1 MRKLCSV
8 NVKAM
13 LLRVNL
19 GHIAASDKAVSSS
32 KTAFSACFRTENIAH
47 NQRVARNVLWL
58 SVLCLHTF
66 CGRFYVQMIFISE
79 YRAYKTLAEIRKK
92 AFCVICFQYAG
103 SRFALCRPALFHV
116 CS

>member
-32 KTAFSACFRTENIAH
+32 KQRFRP
-47 NQRVARNVLWL
+47 VFARKILHTI
-58 SVLCLHTF
+58 SVLRVMS
-66 CGRFYVQMIFISE
+66 CG
-79 YRAYKTLAEIRKK
+79 
-92 AFCVICFQYAG
+92 
-103 SRFALCRPALFHV
+103 
-116 CS
+116 